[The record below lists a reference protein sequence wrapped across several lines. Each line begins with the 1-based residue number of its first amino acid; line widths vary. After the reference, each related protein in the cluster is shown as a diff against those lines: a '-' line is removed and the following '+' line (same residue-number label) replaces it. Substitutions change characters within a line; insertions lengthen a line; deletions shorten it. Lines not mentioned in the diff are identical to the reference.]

1 MIRLDISPVRLRQA
15 ANVRSRLR
23 GELGISLVELLVSM
37 MIFAI
42 ILTLV
47 GSMYASMAR
56 TVALGN
62 SSNQST
68 KVAATTMNE
77 VSRVIRF
84 AAANPVLGQPQS
96 DPAISTF
103 SAEALTVYS
112 YVDADATT
120 PKPIQI
126 SFTVDASRRL
136 VESRYAAT
144 PAAGFWIFATPTP
157 YSTRILAGGIGTPTG
172 AELPLFSYEYQMVN
186 GVQTIVAVQV
196 NLKVTAD
203 GNSVGQPV
211 TLQNTVGMP
220 NLGLPRSGQ

>member
-103 SAEALTVYS
+103 SAEALTMYS

>member
-211 TLQNTVGMP
+211 PLQNTVGMP

>member
-186 GVQTIVAVQV
+186 EVQTIVAVQV

>member
-1 MIRLDISPVRLRQA
+1 VIRLDISPVRLRQA

-186 GVQTIVAVQV
+186 EVQTIVAVQV